1 MSSLSLVS
9 SAYILIENEVL
20 EGGAD
25 KRGDNTAIGY

>member
-1 MSSLSLVS
+1 MDC
-9 SAYILIENEVL
+9 ILIKNGIL